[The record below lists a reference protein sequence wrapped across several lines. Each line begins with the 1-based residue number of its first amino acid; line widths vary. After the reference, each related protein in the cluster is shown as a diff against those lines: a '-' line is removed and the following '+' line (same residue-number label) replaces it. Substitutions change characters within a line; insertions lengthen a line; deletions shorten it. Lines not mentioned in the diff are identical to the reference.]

1 MNMLYY
7 EVSII
12 GSNLQPL
19 TYQFSDKLS
28 IGDIVEVKL
37 RNRVK
42 TNQAVVL
49 KEVEKPSFVCSDIL
63 SATHNYLSIDMMELA
78 KFCSSYYVSH
88 LGLCF
93 SMFVPFDKTIIH
105 HNSKCNIKDEITL
118 SLSQQNAYEFIK
130 NNKVSLL
137 FADTGSGKTEI
148 YIKLI
153 KDALLQN
160 KQSLLMMPEISLTP
174 QMEKRLKAVFGSTV
188 AIWHSKVTKKKKEDI
203 INGLLD
209 GSVKIVAGARSALF
223 LPYHNLGQII
233 VDEEH
238 DDSYK
243 SDQSPKYN
251 AKDLSIFAGSRFD
264 INVLLGSATPSI
276 ITYSKIPY
284 YRLAQTYFETTK
296 EFIFDDNR
304 LGLSNLIVEKIKNT
318 ISNNNQVIVFLPT
331 RANFKYQICDTCGKA
346 VECPYCSVSMSL
358 HKNLKA
364 LKCHYCGYTQM
375 IPETCPSCKTGI
387 VKNFRLG
394 TAEVEQELKN
404 IFPDRQIARFD
415 RDEINSESK
424 LKAVL
429 SDFNDEKIDILVG
442 TQMLSKGH
450 DYHNVKLAVI
460 LGIDSILS
468 SNNYRS
474 RENALSLLLQIAGRS
489 GRKGFGEVLIQTKN
503 KEFFENYLFGDYQ
516 IFLEDELEYRKEL
529 YPPFMKLAKL
539 SFANANHKIASKAM
553 QECANILF
561 SNKDDVQVIGF
572 GEEGVFKV
580 ANKYRY
586 QILLRSKSPKALL
599 NAIYQVQNM
608 CSSVDMDTV

>member
-1 MNMLYY
+1 MNAVYY

-19 TYQFSDKLS
+19 TYQFNDKLS

-37 RNRVK
+37 RNRTK
-42 TNQAVVL
+42 TNVAVVL
-49 KEVEKPSFVCSDIL
+49 KEVEKPEFVCSYIL
-63 SATHNYLSIDMMELA
+63 GTTPHYFSTDMIELA

-93 SMFVPFDKTIIH
+93 GMFVPFDKNIIYK
-105 HNSKCNIKDEITL
+105 HNLHEIKDGITL

-153 KDALLQN
+153 KDALLDN

-174 QMEKRLKAVFGSTV
+174 QMEKRLKAVFGGTV
-188 AIWHSKVTKKKKEDI
+188 AIWHSKVTKKKKADI
-203 INGLLD
+203 VNGLLE
-209 GSVKIVAGARSALF
+209 GTIKIIAGARSALF
-223 LPYHNLGQII
+223 LPYKNLRQII

-251 AKDLSIFAGSRFD
+251 AKDLSIFAGSKFD
-264 INVLLGSATPSI
+264 INVVLGSATPSI

-284 YRLAQTYFETTK
+284 YRLSQTYFETKK

-404 IFPDRQIARFD
+404 IFSDKQIARFD

-424 LKAVL
+424 LKSVL

-489 GRKGFGEVLIQTKN
+489 GRKDFGEVLIQTKN
-503 KEFFENYLFGDYQ
+503 KEFFENYLFNDYQ
-516 IFLEDELEYRKEL
+516 MFLEDELEYRKEL

-539 SFANANHKIASKAM
+539 SFANTNHKIASKAM
-553 QECANILF
+553 QECANVLCG
-561 SNKDDVQVIGF
+561 NKDDVQVIGF

-580 ANKYRY
+580 AHKYRY

-599 NAIYQVQNM
+599 NAIYQVQTM
-608 CSSVDMDTV
+608 CSSVDMDTI

>member
-1 MNMLYY
+1 M
-7 EVSII
+7 
-12 GSNLQPL
+12 
-19 TYQFSDKLS
+19 
-28 IGDIVEVKL
+28 
-37 RNRVK
+37 
-42 TNQAVVL
+42 
-49 KEVEKPSFVCSDIL
+49 
-63 SATHNYLSIDMMELA
+63 
-78 KFCSSYYVSH
+78 
-88 LGLCF
+88 
-93 SMFVPFDKTIIH
+93 
-105 HNSKCNIKDEITL
+105 IKDEIKL
-118 SLSQQNAYEFIK
+118 SGSQQNAYEFIK

-153 KDALLQN
+153 KDALVEN

-174 QMEKRLKAVFGSTV
+174 QMEKRLKAVFGDTV
-188 AIWHSKVTKKKKEDI
+188 AIWHSKVTKKKKTDI
-203 INGLLD
+203 INGLLK
-209 GSVKIVAGARSALF
+209 GTIKIIAGARSALF
-223 LPYHNLGQII
+223 LPYSNLGRII

-251 AKDLSIFAGSRFD
+251 AKDLSIFAGSKFD
-264 INVLLGSATPSI
+264 IGVVLGSATPSI
-276 ITYSKIPY
+276 VTYSKVPY
-284 YRLAQTYFETTK
+284 YRLSKTYFETKK
-296 EFIFDDNR
+296 EFIFDENR

-375 IPETCPSCKTGI
+375 IPETCQSCKTGI

-394 TAEVEQELKN
+394 TAEVEQELQN
-404 IFPDRQIARFD
+404 IFSDKKVARFD
-415 RDEINSESK
+415 RDEINSEAK

-503 KEFFENYLFGDYQ
+503 KEFFENYLFGDYKT
-516 IFLEDELEYRKEL
+516 FLEDELEYRKEL

-561 SNKDDVQVIGF
+561 ANKEDVQVIGF

-599 NAIYQVQNM
+599 NAIYQVQNI
-608 CSSVDMDTV
+608 CSSVDMDTI